1 MSEGCCLWLTGLS
14 GAGKS
19 TLAAGTATELRG
31 RGYRV
36 EVLDGDEV
44 RAELCGDLGFSHAD
58 RELNVRRLAYLAG
71 LLSRNGVVVIVA
83 AISPY
88 RSGRAQARRQV
99 GDCFAEVWVKASL
112 DACEQRDVK
121 GLYARARAGEIEN
134 FTGVSDP
141 YEAPRRAELVI
152 DTELHG
158 ADESVAELT
167 ALVERRLV
175 GQDGFNPRQVPAG
188 RTRL

>member
-19 TLAAGTATELRG
+19 TLAAGTAATLR
-31 RGYRV
+31 RQGYRV

-71 LLSRNGVVVIVA
+71 LLARNGVVVIVA

-88 RSGRAQARRQV
+88 RSGRAHARRQI
-99 GDCFAEVWVKASL
+99 GTSFAEVWVQASVE
-112 DACEQRDVK
+112 ACERRDVK

-141 YEAPRRAELVI
+141 YEVPRRADLVV
-152 DTELHG
+152 DTEQRDI
-158 ADESVAELT
+158 DECVAEVI
-167 ALVERRLV
+167 ALVEERVAAQESFR
-175 GQDGFNPRQVPAG
+175 PRQVAAG